1 MKSLYCYQIN
11 IRICLAF
18 HSQIYLKGMGL
29 LNAVLTFTNAVPKR
43 GFTTVC
49 IEMLPLSSPIMK
61 GACSIYTVEFWDFD
75 SQSSS
80 PSLSSSAAENSSCNI
95 HTEFECGN
103 GECINYQLTCDGI
116 AHCKDKSDEKMQY
129 CGKKHF
135 TTLSEAY
142 SDKNVEYQTK
152 CWFRIIVETITKS
165 TCWFLVLKSGKYLD
179 ISTYLW
185 ISLCSVNRSC
195 RKGFRPC
202 YNQRCVANSRF
213 CDGIDDCGDNSDEAF
228 CSSESQPFD
237 LLLNPS
243 CLWGHDRA
251 TLMLILIW
259 HARPHAVLSLHCL
272 ISPKIIKSAQIQ
284 RGSQPPPLKAAF
296 ESLDNALCPF
306 NMARPISFWPWWWNN
321 SFNSICLFLC
331 CNSTIIGTYQS
342 V

>member
-1 MKSLYCYQIN
+1 ME
-11 IRICLAF
+11 
-18 HSQIYLKGMGL
+18 
-29 LNAVLTFTNAVPKR
+29 
-43 GFTTVC
+43 FTTVC
-49 IEMLPLSSPIMK
+49 IEKLPRGSPVYEV
-61 GACSIYTVEFWDFD
+61 CSLYTVELWYLD
-75 SQSSS
+75 SHSSS
-80 PSLSSSAAENSSCNI
+80 SSLSSSAAENSSCNI

-135 TTLSEAY
+135 TTLSDAY
-142 SDKNVEYQTK
+142 SDKNVRNML
-152 CWFRIIVETITKS
+152 FHLKS
-165 TCWFLVLKSGKYLD
+165 KVLKAPVHCCLSLTFLVLKSVKYLV
-179 ISTYLW
+179 ISNIG

-237 LLLNPS
+237 LLFNPS
-243 CLWGHDRA
+243 CLWGQDPA

-272 ISPKIIKSAQIQ
+272 MSPKIIKSAQIQ
-284 RGSQPPPLKAAF
+284 RGFQPPPSKAAF
-296 ESLDNALCPF
+296 ESLDSTLCPF
-306 NMARPISFWPWWWNN
+306 NMARLI
-321 SFNSICLFLC
+321 
-331 CNSTIIGTYQS
+331 
-342 V
+342 